1 MGVNF
6 KNHSELEDKIP
17 KIPEILN
24 SQMIKMDIAILYF
37 EIIYFL
43 KLNLKQFYQ
52 IINTMEY
59 LLLDEHFHH
68 KNRDLIFA
76 D

>member
-68 KNRDLIFA
+68 KNRDLKFV

>member
-1 MGVNF
+1 MIRITYIERFMGVNF

-37 EIIYFL
+37 
-43 KLNLKQFYQ
+43 
-52 IINTMEY
+52 
-59 LLLDEHFHH
+59 
-68 KNRDLIFA
+68 
-76 D
+76 